1 MNNLWNKQNYRWPKQ
16 TVTSNLSSLFSTT
29 QTAEPNRILI
39 LFHNST
45 ITHWTQQLCFF
56 AHLLQNHYYFCSSL
70 WYLLDSCTAPP
81 YMKQKK
87 NSAVWR
93 AWFSH
98 LSMPLKTMTPTRLKA
113 PSPITNACSTL
124 LALLQSKTF
133 FLKCATKWGYW
144 NLTKATNWQEA
155 RSWRAMMRLT
165 MSMSQDWCYL
175 YRLNFYCC
183 ASTDMI
189 NDITKLQYSLHMNVV
204 YPTCQGSSIWLS
216 TWSSIGFQ
224 KSIHLVI
231 LH

>member
-1 MNNLWNKQNYRWPKQ
+1 M
-16 TVTSNLSSLFSTT
+16 TSNLSRLFSTT

-81 YMKQKK
+81 YMKQNKIVQSGEHDALT
-87 NSAVWR
+87 SACHSRQQLQQDWR
-93 AWFSH
+93 LRV
-98 LSMPLKTMTPTRLKA
+98 LSPMPA
-113 PSPITNACSTL
+113 PPCL
-124 LALLQSKTF
+124 LYCKIKHF

-155 RSWRAMMRLT
+155 CFWRAMMRL
-165 MSMSQDWCYL
+165 MMCMSQDWCYL
-175 YRLNFYCC
+175 YYLNFYCC

-189 NDITKLQYSLHMNVV
+189 NDITKLQYSLYMNVV
-204 YPTCQGSSIWLS
+204 YPTCQGSSI
-216 TWSSIGFQ
+216 
-224 KSIHLVI
+224 
-231 LH
+231 